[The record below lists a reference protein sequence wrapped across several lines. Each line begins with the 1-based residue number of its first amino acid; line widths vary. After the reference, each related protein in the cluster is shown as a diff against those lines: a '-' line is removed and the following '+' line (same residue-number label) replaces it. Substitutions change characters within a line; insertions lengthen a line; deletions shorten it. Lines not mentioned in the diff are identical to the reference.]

1 MQDTSI
7 ISSERLDNIL
17 LFHKIDGPLQ
27 KSERR
32 GPKGYEAFRY
42 IASAE
47 IIDLEGEIISLQA
60 IAEVKPIMIKQGA
73 RTQYN
78 HMNFPTGYFFD
89 WGFTKT
95 EGIDAIWIDVEV
107 YDDYP
112 NQKDV
117 LRRIKL
123 PKEDPESL
131 TCISLGGFKLEKEKE
146 CGDLTCWTRITKIEG
161 WEYSHVHQ
169 GANQLALKIEEQL
182 DYMEFE
188 SLNNEQP
195 RDSNGQFV
203 SEVTETTITKY
214 SDSKNM
220 TSVVKN
226 TPCDKVNK
234 MGDEHPDMHD
244 IRKMHDHCK
253 EQGNSKLNK
262 MCKMGD
268 MYKMGEKPKPKENES
283 YEEDMDQ
290 ESEDELEEEVIE
302 SAEEEQASE
311 DLAGEEETMG
321 DEMMEEGLEDPM
333 DQINDREIAVDT
345 NERVKVM
352 MAAMNIDKVLEEEFI
367 EDYKAL
373 EDKYLKKR
381 EQEMTEEMTIN
392 GNVYVLKTE
401 PDEPK
406 IEKSEPEK
414 TETVTYTKEEVNA
427 LVAKE
432 LKKELKTFGEGI
444 AKEAPKEEVIE
455 TENTQNPNQHDESE
469 KQSESGIFNKGMS
482 VEERMNA
489 IGSLKKTKPLTVF
502 VQ

>member
-17 LFHKIDGPLQ
+17 LFHKIDGTLQ
-27 KSERR
+27 KSERK

-47 IIDLEGEIISLQA
+47 IIDLEGEIISLEA

-78 HMNFPTGYFFD
+78 HMNFPTGYFYD

-182 DYMEFE
+182 DYMVFE
-188 SLNNEQP
+188 SLNKEQP
-195 RDSNGQFV
+195 RDSSGRFSPI
-203 SEVTETTITKY
+203 SETITTTVTKY
-214 SDSKNM
+214 DNSYLNK
-220 TSVVKN
+220 TKKE
-226 TPCDKVNK
+226 TPCDKKVAK
-234 MGDEHPDMHD
+234 MDPKKDNPKDEA
-244 IRKMHDHCK
+244 
-253 EQGNSKLNK
+253 
-262 MCKMGD
+262 
-268 MYKMGEKPKPKENES
+268 

-290 ESEDELEEEVIE
+290 ESEEELEEEVVE
-302 SAEEEQASE
+302 QAEEEQASE
-311 DLAGEEETMG
+311 DLAGEEEAMG
-321 DEMMEEGLEDPM
+321 DEMMEEGLDDPM
-333 DQINDREIAVDT
+333 DQIADREIAVDT

-352 MAAMNIDKVLEEEFI
+352 MTAMNLDKADEEAFIEEF
-367 EDYKAL
+367 KLL
-373 EDKYLKKR
+373 ESKYLKKR
-381 EQEMTEEMTIN
+381 EQEMTKEMTIN
-392 GNVYVLKTE
+392 GKVYVLKAE
-401 PDEPK
+401 LDKPE
-406 IEKSEPEK
+406 IEKSEPEE
-414 TETVTYTKEEVNA
+414 TETVTFTKEDVDKQITEA
-427 LVAKE
+427 LKKFGEEQVAKG
-432 LKKELKTFGEGI
+432 TSD
-444 AKEAPKEEVIE
+444 EEVE
-455 TENTQNPNQHDESE
+455 VTENTQNPNEHDESE
-469 KQSESGIFNKGMS
+469 KTSESGTFNKGMS
-482 VEERMNA
+482 PEERFNA
-489 IGSLKKTKPLTVF
+489 INSLKKTDPLTVF